1 MRGTRPETV
10 RWLRQY
16 PLEVAASATLVA
28 LVAVTFAQV
37 VFRYV
42 LQAPLSWSEET
53 ARFLMMWL
61 AALSGAYAFKTRG
74 HFALRFLVD
83 RFGPSGQ
90 RVLGTVVSVSVAA
103 FLAIFAYQ
111 SFRFMLEVRGMEA
124 PATQISMAIPYSSA
138 FVGSFL
144 MLYYVIRNW
153 WEDVSDKAVEAPGEH
168 APSAEGPSAGDQ

>member
-1 MRGTRPETV
+1 M

-16 PLEVAASATLVA
+16 PLEVAASSALVA

-83 RFGPSGQ
+83 RFGSSGQ
-90 RVLGTVVSVSVAA
+90 RALGTVVSFAVAT

-138 FVGSFL
+138 FVGSAL
-144 MLYYVIRNW
+144 MLYYVVRNW
-153 WEDVSDKAVEAPGEH
+153 WQDVTGTAVEATGEH
-168 APSAEGPSAGDQ
+168 APAAGGD